1 MTVEQKVDQ
10 LDRDL
15 AAVRQ
20 LLLSAATYAES
31 ANRGI
36 NRVGE
41 KLDQA
46 VSRQDATDAKLDRLT
61 EKVDEIADAQFQSQT
76 QLNQLTESQSQLN
89 QRVDQF
95 VYHAQRLFTQI
106 GTKLENVEGQSE
118 RLEALVQRLDRNHEN
133 QRAHL
138 QEFQRT
144 TSATLERI
152 DRVLDYLV
160 GQSGN
165 SGS

>member
-46 VSRQDATDAKLDRLT
+46 VSRQDATDAKLDR
-61 EKVDEIADAQFQSQT
+61 IADAQLQSQIH
-76 QLNQLTESQSQLN
+76 LNQLN

-95 VYHAQRLFTQI
+95 VDSAQRLFTQI
-106 GTKLENVEGQSE
+106 GTKLENVEGQAE
-118 RLEALVQRLDRNHEN
+118 RLEALVRRLDRNYES
-133 QRAHL
+133 QRAQF
-138 QEFQRT
+138 QEFQLT
-144 TSATLERI
+144 TSATLERM
-152 DRVLDYLV
+152 DRVLDYLLR
-160 GQSGN
+160 QSDNG
-165 SGS
+165 GSQHE